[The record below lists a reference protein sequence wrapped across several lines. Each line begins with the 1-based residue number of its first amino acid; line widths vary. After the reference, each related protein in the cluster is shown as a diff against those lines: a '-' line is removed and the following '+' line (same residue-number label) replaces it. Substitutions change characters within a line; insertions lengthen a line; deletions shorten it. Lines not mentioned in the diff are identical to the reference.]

1 MSWVGFDK
9 VSRKWLQVNVTSS
22 KVKETLYSLF
32 NPVRSKN
39 LNQVSLWNT
48 ATNWVSGEVLEEW
61 NNYSKVLSELVKNPM
76 VSFTLFCLY
85 IKANLNNFLSDFRVH
100 QQSALC
106 CMTLC
111 FSHLKRMSKTNRV
124 LCKMCLFVCFFLF
137 PHCISACTLSPL
149 NSLIRDTQP
158 KELAFHSVLLS

>member
-1 MSWVGFDK
+1 
-9 VSRKWLQVNVTSS
+9 
-22 KVKETLYSLF
+22 
-32 NPVRSKN
+32 
-39 LNQVSLWNT
+39 
-48 ATNWVSGEVLEEW
+48 
-61 NNYSKVLSELVKNPM
+61 M

-149 NSLIRDTQP
+149 NSLIRDTT
-158 KELAFHSVLLS
+158 KGVSVSFCFAQLKVIGVFLDFNQLLFLLQKYPSPEVILLKYFD

>member
-1 MSWVGFDK
+1 
-9 VSRKWLQVNVTSS
+9 
-22 KVKETLYSLF
+22 
-32 NPVRSKN
+32 
-39 LNQVSLWNT
+39 
-48 ATNWVSGEVLEEW
+48 
-61 NNYSKVLSELVKNPM
+61 M

-85 IKANLNNFLSDFRVH
+85 IKANLNNFLSDFGFH

-149 NSLIRDTQP
+149 NSSLVRDTTKGVNISLCFAQL
-158 KELAFHSVLLS
+158 KVIGVFLDFNQLLFLLQKHPSPEVILLKYFDLY